1 MAFVT
6 PGVPPPSHPTQ
17 RLAVR
22 DAMVEVVSRDT
33 MDGLNATAEDLA
45 NAKVAYEKWRDQF
58 PLAAARREYYGLDC
72 TPLAVQN
79 RFLSLSQLL
88 GLPSSETLEIFSRD
102 WWVLSESS
110 DSIPVKL
117 KALRSCGTDQEVL
130 DFLRWAPRSIATT
143 SAAEIQE
150 RGLTN
155 MLARSLIGEVW
166 ELLASPLRILIKF
179 QLTRSAEEVERQRL
193 EESNLSNEDL
203 LKEEQARNSGR
214 LRTSA
219 YVFFAALIGTMSW
232 ASYMDVTYGGPV
244 HGKGFCFPAGIMP
257 AYNIPDV
264 EGNAR
269 LPCNCAPLYK
279 WYLEPL
285 MSQEQKDSMWDA
297 APKVESKNCGR
308 TMGGAKKECDPRTV
322 GACVWTTEDL
332 AKDPSAWEHREE
344 LYWERQ
350 RTSE

>member
-1 MAFVT
+1 
-6 PGVPPPSHPTQ
+6 
-17 RLAVR
+17 
-22 DAMVEVVSRDT
+22 MVVVSRDSV
-33 MDGLNATAEDLA
+33 DGLNATEEDLA
-45 NAKVAYEKWRDQF
+45 NAKVAYAKWRDQF

-88 GLPSSETLEIFSRD
+88 GLPSNETLEIFSRD

-179 QLTRSAEEVERQRL
+179 QLTRSAEEVERQRS
-193 EESNLSNEDL
+193 EESNLSLDSSRGQRGFAEGRASPQFRPLANQCLRFFRHTDRYHVLGELYGCDL
-203 LKEEQARNSGR
+203 WWS
-214 LRTSA
+214 
-219 YVFFAALIGTMSW
+219 
-232 ASYMDVTYGGPV
+232 
-244 HGKGFCFPAGIMP
+244 
-257 AYNIPDV
+257 
-264 EGNAR
+264 
-269 LPCNCAPLYK
+269 
-279 WYLEPL
+279 
-285 MSQEQKDSMWDA
+285 
-297 APKVESKNCGR
+297 
-308 TMGGAKKECDPRTV
+308 
-322 GACVWTTEDL
+322 
-332 AKDPSAWEHREE
+332 SAW
-344 LYWERQ
+344 
-350 RTSE
+350 